1 MAISGFSFGDPH
13 ITTLDG
19 KEYTFN
25 GWGEYTL
32 IKIRTSNVNFDLQAR
47 TDLATNS
54 NGTKI
59 NATIFSGFAG
69 KDSKSNVSFEVM
81 LSNTYDCK

>member
-1 MAISGFSFGDPH
+1 VAISGFSFGDPH

-25 GWGEYTL
+25 GWGEYTMV
-32 IKIRTSNVNFDLQAR
+32 KIRTSSVIFDLQAR

-69 KDSKSNVSFEVM
+69 KDRKANVSFQVM

>member
-25 GWGEYTL
+25 GWGEYTMV
-32 IKIRTSNVNFDLQAR
+32 KIRTSNVIFDLQAR
-47 TDLATNS
+47 TDLATTS

-59 NATIFSGFAG
+59 NATIFSGFSG